1 MARRRTRAARRIA
14 ERTAANARR
23 RDEAIAEQEPP
34 RPARARHKTQLE
46 FLENRGSIS
55 TGQRRAGE
63 RLARDFQI
71 AGGMPRVI
79 APYQASAGRPQRRA
93 FVFNGEDGPRQIDAR
108 RRFESAIQAAGL
120 QLNPLLMHVA
130 VLDLPLADWSRP
142 GMHNGDGA
150 ALLRLALDVLADHYR
165 RPPADDQDAP
175 SPDDLAYIEGERLR
189 QRRLEANP

>member
-108 RRFESAIQAAGL
+108 RRFESADTGGRFAA
-120 QLNPLLMHVA
+120 QPA
-130 VLDLPLADWSRP
+130 VDARRGARP
-142 GMHNGDGA
+142 AARRLEPPGNAQRGMERPCCAWRSTSSPITTGGR
-150 ALLRLALDVLADHYR
+150 RLTIR
-165 RPPADDQDAP
+165 TRPAP
-175 SPDDLAYIEGERLR
+175 TIWPTSKASGSD
-189 QRRLEANP
+189 RRLEANP